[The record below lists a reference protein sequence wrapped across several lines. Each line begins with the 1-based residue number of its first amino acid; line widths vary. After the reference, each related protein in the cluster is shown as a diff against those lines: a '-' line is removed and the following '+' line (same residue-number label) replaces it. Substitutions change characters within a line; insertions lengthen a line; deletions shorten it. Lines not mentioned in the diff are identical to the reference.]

1 MLIENI
7 RTEFRRSLA
16 ALEYPASWLL
26 LAVAAYVF
34 LASNIDFAPHLTWH
48 DGQRLAQLALFGM
61 AILGLAVP
69 GVGIA
74 VADVWA
80 ALPRWG
86 RIALFAAFAIG
97 IVSAMQAPLWR
108 WALLEW
114 AMLLLLL
121 VTALSVAAGRRAGG
135 VQMDQVLVMVLY
147 ATAVA
152 YISKMVVVYVAM
164 LTVGA
169 TYGQGFNVRE
179 LFTGFSNIR
188 FFGHVQT
195 LLLPFL
201 LLPALCWATRLR
213 YQLLLGMVPALWWML
228 AVASGTRGTWV
239 ALLIGVLAVLAFGG
253 QTGRRWIKWQ
263 IAGLACGLLCYA
275 AFILLVPNLMDQ
287 PASFLHRAE
296 DIITLSGREVIW
308 TAALGYTSEH
318 PWLGIG
324 PMHFAY
330 FTNAVAAHP
339 HNAILQFMAEW
350 GIPAALLFTTV
361 FAVAGLAFAGRVRQL
376 AAGADT
382 QTGMIAVALLAALAG
397 GAAQAMV
404 DGVLVMPVSQIV
416 LALVCGWALGFYL
429 MGHNSIAPCSVMEK
443 RLAAAIIILAAGC
456 VIYGVQP
463 EIARLEQREA
473 EFLAGQWPG
482 SRLLP
487 RFWAQGWINE

>member
-1 MLIENI
+1 MFIENL
-7 RTEFRRSLA
+7 RTEFSRPAVLA
-16 ALEYPASWLL
+16 HPASWLL

-34 LASNIDFAPHLTWH
+34 LAPNIDFAPHLTWH
-48 DGQRLAQLALFGM
+48 DGQRLAQLVLFGVV
-61 AILGLAVP
+61 AVGLVVP
-69 GVGIA
+69 GVANA
-74 VADVWA
+74 VSSIWA
-80 ALPRWG
+80 ALPGWNRMAW
-86 RIALFAAFAIG
+86 LAAFALG
-97 IVSAMQAPLWR
+97 LVSAVQAPLER

-121 VTALSVAAGRRAGG
+121 VVVLGVAAGRRAGG
-135 VQMDQVLVMVLY
+135 FALDRVLMMIVY

-152 YISKMVVVYVAM
+152 YISKTVVVYVAM

-201 LLPALCWATRLR
+201 LLPALCWVARLR
-213 YQLLLGMVPALWWML
+213 YRLLLGIVPALWWML
-228 AVASGTRGTWV
+228 VVASGTRGTWV
-239 ALLIGVLAVLAFGG
+239 ALLIGVLVVLAFGG

-275 AFILLVPNLMDQ
+275 VFVLLVPNLMDQ
-287 PASFLHRAE
+287 PASFLHRTE

-308 TAALGYTSEH
+308 TAALSYTSEH

-350 GIPAALLFTTV
+350 GVPAALLFTVV
-361 FAVAGLAFAGRVRQL
+361 FAAGGLAFAGRVRQVV
-376 AAGADT
+376 ASADV

-404 DGVLVMPVSQIV
+404 DGMLVMPVSQIV
-416 LALVCGWALGFYL
+416 LALICGWALGFYL
-429 MGHNSIAPCSVMEK
+429 MGHSSIAPCGVVEK
-443 RLAAAIIILAAGC
+443 RLAAAIIILALGC
-456 VIYGVQP
+456 VVYGVQP
-463 EIARLEQREA
+463 EIGHLEQRE
-473 EFLAGQWPG
+473 EQYLALPDT
-482 SRLLP
+482 RLLP